1 MRYKMNVQYLYTN
14 FKTPLRRKEK
24 RAHTAAP
31 PIVYECRG
39 LFTVRIQ
46 HRNKNKRMVERHW
59 QEVLDVAHFQRAVLN
74 DVKFSNR
81 WKKI

>member
-1 MRYKMNVQYLYTN
+1 MNVQYLYTN

-46 HRNKNKRMVERHW
+46 HRNKNKRMVERH
-59 QEVLDVAHFQRAVLN
+59 
-74 DVKFSNR
+74 
-81 WKKI
+81 